1 MLVVNH
7 TLWVF
12 KCKSNSDGPI
22 DIFNAHRSGPH
33 GQCARAASQ
42 CAAATGQCARAQRS
56 AQQPY
61 SGVRQPPNPRLRRAQ
76 PSAPQSP
83 AQCAGAC
90 RPVRNDKRR
99 ASAARR
105 SAHRPAATAQRLG
118 QCARAFWLSA
128 PARMWVP
135 VQSAGPPAH
144 CASAPGPYR
153 SAPGPRR
160 SAPGPSGPCR
170 AHSPLAGLISAPE
183 ITTKQH

>member
-1 MLVVNH
+1 MG
-7 TLWVF
+7 
-12 KCKSNSDGPI
+12 SAPGP
-22 DIFNAHRSGPH
+22 P
-33 GQCARAASQ
+33 
-42 CAAATGQCARAQRS
+42 RS
-56 AQQPY
+56 APQP
-61 SGVRQPPNPRLRRAQ
+61 QA
-76 PSAPQSP
+76 SAPEPSTVRNSLITAEYASPKILACGAPSPVHQSP

-90 RPVRNDKRR
+90 RPVRNDKGR

-135 VQSAGPPAH
+135 VQGAGPPAH

-170 AHSPLAGLISAPE
+170 AHSPLAGLISATE
-183 ITTKQH
+183 IINRAHTSRTARTPIGAITHPPHPTPK